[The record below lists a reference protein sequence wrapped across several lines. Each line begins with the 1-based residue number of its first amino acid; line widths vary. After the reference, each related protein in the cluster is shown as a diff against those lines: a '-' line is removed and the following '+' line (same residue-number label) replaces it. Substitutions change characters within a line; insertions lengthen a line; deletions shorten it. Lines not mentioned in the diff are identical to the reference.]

1 MRSGIL
7 SGKGLSVLATAL
19 AALLLVTACAPA
31 PATPSLGEKK
41 VVQIGDLA
49 CLTGG
54 AATDDQARFVGVQD
68 YVRYFNDEKGIPGVT
83 VELVWRDT
91 GTETAGFLSG
101 YRMLADRGVPVIYSS
116 QSAPLEGAMPQLER
130 DRIPFIA
137 GAASGALVYPPG
149 WVFCITGT
157 GGEAATAV
165 LDYFMQNWKEERPPN
180 LQFIVIDT
188 AWGWSTAEECTNYAE
203 GIGFEVLPLEITPY
217 VTLDATPQLLRI
229 KERQADLVYM
239 QALVTGMGP
248 ILRDVERLGLLE
260 TIQFSVTELTTGKP
274 LIEMAPIGAEGLLI
288 PKAFPWFDETEIPG
302 IKTMMDRQL
311 MYHKRAL
318 ETPPYMCGWVY
329 AAVMCESVQRALEE
343 VGYENL
349 DGSAVKGVLDSMK
362 DFDVDGIMKITY
374 GAEDRRGTRS
384 YATYQVQGGNMVRI
398 SEYREVPI
406 LVP

>member
-1 MRSGIL
+1 MRTGIL
-7 SGKGLSVLATAL
+7 SGKGLSILAIVLTAV
-19 AALLLVTACAPA
+19 LLVTACAPA
-31 PATPSLGEKK
+31 TTTPPLGENK

-54 AATDDQARFVGVQD
+54 AATDDQARFMGVQD

-83 VELVWRDT
+83 IELVWRDT
-91 GTETAGFLSG
+91 QTETAGFLSG
-101 YRMLADRGVPVIYSS
+101 YRMMADRGVPIVYTSL
-116 QSAPLEGAMPQLER
+116 SAPLEAAMPQLEK
-130 DRIPFIA
+130 DQIPFIA

-165 LDYFMQNWKEERPPN
+165 LDYFMQNWQEERPPN

-188 AWGWSTAEECTNYAE
+188 AWGWSAAEEGTKYAE

-217 VTLDATPQLLRI
+217 VVLDSTPQLLRI

-248 ILRDVERLGLLE
+248 IMRDVERLGLLE
-260 TIQFSVTELTTGKP
+260 TIQFSATELTTGKP
-274 LIEMAPIGAEGLLI
+274 LIEMAPVGVEGLLL
-288 PKAFPWFDETEIPG
+288 PKAYPWFDETEIPG
-302 IKTMMDRQL
+302 VKTMMDRQL
-311 MYHKRAL
+311 TYHGKAQ

-349 DGSAVKGVLDSMK
+349 DGSAVKRALESMK
-362 DFDVDGIMKITY
+362 DFDVDGIIKITY
-374 GAEDRRGTRS
+374 GAEDRRGS
-384 YATYQVQGGNMVRI
+384 CNYATYEVQGGSMVRV
-398 SEYREVPI
+398 SDYREVPI